1 MRSRRATRGGG
12 DGSYSGYPETAID
25 SVLRSEIAW
34 VEEGESVRSR
44 SNVLISAAAVI
55 LAALIVAS
63 TTSAGARH
71 RNVQILD
78 ACDPATFN
86 AALGAGSCV
95 RKGGGVKFEK
105 FIDQLVTKGEA
116 PAWRFSPE
124 RLRLRSGGTITARNR
139 GGEFHTFSEV
149 AAFGGGCIPEINEVL
164 GLEPVPEC
172 SIADIFVTTGVS
184 PGARLTTDPLAAGRH
199 RFMCLIHPWQKT
211 TANAR

>member
-1 MRSRRATRGGG
+1 MRSRRNLLAIGAGAVLAT
-12 DGSYSGYPETAID
+12 
-25 SVLRSEIAW
+25 
-34 VEEGESVRSR
+34 
-44 SNVLISAAAVI
+44 
-55 LAALIVAS
+55 LIVA
-63 TTSAGARH
+63 TVTSAGARH

-78 ACDPATFN
+78 ACDPTTFN
-86 AALGAGSCV
+86 AALGDGTCV

-124 RLRLRSGGTITARNR
+124 RLRLKAGGTITARNR

-149 AAFGGGCIPEINEVL
+149 AAFGGGCIPEINELL

-172 SIADIFVTTGVS
+172 SIGDIFLTTGVP
-184 PGARLTTDPLAAGRH
+184 PGARLTTDPLDAGTH

-211 TANAR
+211 AARAR